1 MPGIRR
7 RRYFGELTMGG
18 IHIGELEMSYPKRGD
33 VFWVNLDPTVGAEVN
48 YLYPKGIGAS
58 KEA

>member
-1 MPGIRR
+1 
-7 RRYFGELTMGG
+7 
-18 IHIGELEMSYPKRGD
+18 MSYPKRGD